1 MHREVRVVV
10 VAVVRV
16 PELVIPCVKPK
27 EIFTWTATSVQKRS
41 KGYAKLEKP
50 IQNQR
55 KLKQNV
61 CFDTKTKERLCK
73 TKETYTK
80 PKKTT
85 AKHRFSQK

>member
-1 MHREVRVVV
+1 MRVVV
-10 VAVVRV
+10 VAVLRV

-27 EIFTWTATSVQKRS
+27 ETFTWTATSVQKRS

-61 CFDTKTKERLCK
+61 CLDTKAKERLLVCK